1 MDPVS
6 HGIVGRAVVAA
17 AGRRLQ
23 GRGVGAAAILA
34 ASAFAAPLAPV
45 WSLVQKEKS
54 ALLDTLK
61 ELVEIE
67 SGSSDREGLD
77 RIADVIAGG

>member
-1 MDPVS
+1 MNLSPML
-6 HGIVGRAVVAA
+6 HLRALCTLFV
-17 AGRRLQ
+17 
-23 GRGVGAAAILA
+23 AAAILA